1 MRDAG
6 LQPERTAL
14 AWRRT
19 ALAML
24 VNGALLARAS
34 VKADSTVIFIVSI
47 ALVGASLSTFG
58 IAAWRRNELLSEHAP
73 RSPHW
78 VLMML
83 LAAIVGLSTAAGV
96 LGVVET
102 SASVR

>member
-24 VNGALLARAS
+24 VNGALLARSS
-34 VKADSTVIFIVSI
+34 VKADSAVLFIVSI
-47 ALVGASLSTFG
+47 ALVAASLSTFG
-58 IAAWRRNELLSEHAP
+58 IAAWRRSELLREHAP
-73 RSPHW
+73 RAPHAT
-78 VLMML
+78 LMLL
-83 LAAIVGLSTAAGV
+83 LAAIVGVSTAAGLV
-96 LGVVET
+96 GVV
-102 SASVR
+102 S